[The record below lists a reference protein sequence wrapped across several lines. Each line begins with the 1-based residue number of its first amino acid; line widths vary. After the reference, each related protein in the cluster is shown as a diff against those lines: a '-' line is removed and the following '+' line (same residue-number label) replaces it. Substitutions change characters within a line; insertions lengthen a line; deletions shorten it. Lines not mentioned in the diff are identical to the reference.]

1 MCAAVICSDGKLDL
15 RVAPPAAAATA
26 LGVVLVCKVR
36 VWSASLVLVLDRACV
51 EEPEA
56 DE

>member
-1 MCAAVICSDGKLDL
+1 VRAAVICSDGKLDL